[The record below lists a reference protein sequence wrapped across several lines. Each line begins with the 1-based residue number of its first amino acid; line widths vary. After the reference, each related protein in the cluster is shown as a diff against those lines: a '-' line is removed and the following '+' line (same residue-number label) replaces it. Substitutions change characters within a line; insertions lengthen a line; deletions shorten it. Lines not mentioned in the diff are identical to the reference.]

1 MTKTF
6 LFVILLSVFFSGDLF
21 SQNLNNRTS
30 FTLKNGFE
38 AKSLQDDSA
47 EVSNG
52 KYKVQKVNLGGLFL
66 APNLGIAYPL
76 GTFASNSGVGFI
88 WGAKLEFAFSKLYP
102 FVPGLVFESHSYPGA
117 AGFISNN
124 LLTSFSTDVVY
135 YGASIDIILNKFIR
149 SDFTTPVLNGEIKY
163 ASVSRTV
170 SPDVPLEGIQVNE
183 SLLTFSGGLTFTL
196 YIFDIGVKYTYADV
210 YSNLDLQLKVH
221 FPLIKF

>member
-52 KYKVQKVNLGGLFL
+52 KYKVQKVNLGGLFI

-76 GTFASNSGVGFI
+76 GTFASNSGVDLS
-88 WGAKLEFAFSKLYP
+88 GAQNLNLHSVNCIRLYP
-102 FVPGLVFESHSYPGA
+102 DLFL
-117 AGFISNN
+117 N
-124 LLTSFSTDVVY
+124 L
-135 YGASIDIILNKFIR
+135 ILIR
-149 SDFTTPVLNGEIKY
+149 
-163 ASVSRTV
+163 A
-170 SPDVPLEGIQVNE
+170 
-183 SLLTFSGGLTFTL
+183 
-196 YIFDIGVKYTYADV
+196 
-210 YSNLDLQLKVH
+210 LQAL
-221 FPLIKF
+221 